1 MSGVELEK
9 TESNAEEREEDV
21 DGWNGSGDIKEDAE
35 HVVDELREEDGDD
48 GGADQGA
55 GQAGEGA
62 KGDGEVDPGT
72 EKDKVRGGGAIVSF
86 QHRLFAD
93 LKMPQYQEHNQKQL
107 VLGLS
112 QSQLFCALNSCF
124 LLSSLRLGVSNSR
137 DYLYR

>member
-21 DGWNGSGDIKEDAE
+21 DGWNGSGDFKEDAE
-35 HVVDELREEDGDD
+35 HVVDELREEGGDD

-72 EKDKVRGGGAIVSF
+72 EKGQSPRGGSHCFFPTQTFCRSQNATIPRTQPKATSF
-86 QHRLFAD
+86 GSFA
-93 LKMPQYQEHNQKQL
+93 KPA
-107 VLGLS
+107 VL
-112 QSQLFCALNSCF
+112 
-124 LLSSLRLGVSNSR
+124 RP
-137 DYLYR
+137 